1 MQKTNKTKQPPL
13 QPLTLQ
19 SKNLNIPVSGA
30 KINYNVT
37 NKHLHVYAI
46 GKTHK
51 KKTKHH
57 FSNDDTNQT
66 SDWVPAIIKTLQS
79 TMLCHWKPIS

>member
-51 KKTKHH
+51 KKQNITLAMMILTKL
-57 FSNDDTNQT
+57 QT
-66 SDWVPAIIKTLQS
+66 ESQP
-79 TMLCHWKPIS
+79 